1 MKNAM
6 AFLLVFLPLIFSTSI
21 FVTSTD
27 YAVTATTQMEPVNL
41 PAPNQ
46 TKSVTNY
53 SKVIGWANGQTPKAP
68 DGFTVTKFADKL
80 DHPRWIY
87 VADNGDVFVSESNTI
102 LKGIKKLGAK
112 IFPKLRTQHYGESAN
127 RITLF
132 RDADKDGVPESRFVF
147 AENLNQPFG
156 MLILPGH
163 FYVANTDSLMQFE
176 YEAGDTRLKGK
187 GKPILSLPD
196 GKPNQHWTR
205 NIIAN
210 RAGDK
215 LYIGVGSST
224 NVAEKGL
231 DNEIDRAAIWEVNP
245 DGSGK
250 RIYADGLR
258 NPVGMAWAPG
268 TEVLWTAVNERD
280 ELGDDLV
287 PDFLTSVTSG
297 GFYGWPFVYWGQHAD
312 PRMKQETRPDK
323 VSRTIVPDVSLGS
336 HTASLGLVFYDKKE
350 FPAKYLNGAFVSQ
363 HGSWNRSKLAGYKVV
378 FVPFQE
384 GRPQGGMED
393 FLTGFVV
400 ADSKGSEVQG
410 RPVGLAL
417 LADGSLLVSD
427 DASNTIWRIAA
438 DKNGQ

>member
-1 MKNAM
+1 MKNKV
-6 AFLLVFLPLIFSTSI
+6 AFFLVLLVLIFSISF
-21 FVTSTD
+21 FVNST
-27 YAVTATTQMEPVNL
+27 ALAGTNEPQSVKDTL
-41 PAPNQ
+41 PPPYQ

-53 SKVIGWANGQTPKAP
+53 SKVIGWAAGKTPLAP
-68 DGFTVTKFADKL
+68 TGFTVTKFADKL
-80 DHPRWIY
+80 EHPRWIY
-87 VADNGDVFVSESNTI
+87 VADNGDIFVAESNTI

-112 IFPKLRTQHYGESAN
+112 ILPKIRSQHYGESAN
-127 RITLF
+127 RIILF
-132 RDADKDGVPESRFVF
+132 RDTDKNGVPESHFVF

-156 MLILPGH
+156 MLILHDH

-176 YEAGDTRLKGK
+176 YKSGDTRLKGN
-187 GKPILSLPD
+187 GKKILSLPANA
-196 GKPNQHWTR
+196 PNRHWTR

-210 RAGDK
+210 RSGDK
-215 LYIGVGSST
+215 IYIGVGSST
-224 NVAEKGL
+224 NVAENGL
-231 DNEIDRAAIWEVNP
+231 DNEIGRAAIWEVNP

-268 TEVLWTAVNERD
+268 TAVLWTAVNERD
-280 ELGDDLV
+280 ELGDELV
-287 PDFLTSVTSG
+287 PDYLTSVKAG
-297 GFYGWPFVYWGQHAD
+297 GFYGWPFVYWGQHPD
-312 PRMKQETRPDK
+312 PRLKKETRPDK

-336 HTASLGLVFYDKKE
+336 HTASLGLVFYDKKA
-350 FPAKYLNGAFVSQ
+350 FPAKYWNGAFVTQ

-378 FVPFQE
+378 FVPFQA

-393 FLTGFVV
+393 FLTGFAVEGST
-400 ADSKGSEVQG
+400 DSEVRG

-438 DKNGQ
+438 NKNRQ